1 MWNTYYSIT
10 LLSLFSGV
18 TFGSSKCV
26 NLTIPVTVS
35 AKSLTLAFPPF
46 QNGYQAEAF
55 VEEVVKRDPSSSP
68 VSGTK
73 NVTET
78 FSIGAQYCVPDTQK
92 KSKTIQILT
101 HGLGFDKSYWDFT
114 LVAGNYS
121 YVQAAL
127 ESGYS
132 TFAYDRLGNGASTK
146 ADPYNIVQAPMEL
159 AILAELTQMLRSGKI
174 LGCETHEKY
183 VHVGH
188 SFGSV
193 LTNSLVA
200 VAPQLSDGIILTGYS
215 NNFTFQNPFI
225 STTGHLASEN
235 QPARFSGLS
244 SGYITWADKY
254 YNQFSFLNYPYFDPA
269 VLEAAEETKWP
280 FTVGEAITIGVLEFL
295 AGQYKGPVLYLASQ
309 DDYIFCGGD
318 CTGIIDGPYS
328 DSRALFPAVS
338 DFEVYI
344 QPNVGHALNLH
355 YNATGAYAVAN
366 NFFKKN
372 GL

>member
-1 MWNTYYSIT
+1 MWNTYYYVT

-18 TFGSSKCV
+18 TFGSSKCINFAV
-26 NLTIPVTVS
+26 PVTVS
-35 AKSLTLAFPPF
+35 AETLTLAFPPF

-55 VEEVVKRDPSSSP
+55 IEAVVKRDPSSSP

-78 FSIGAQYCVPDTQK
+78 FSISAQYCVPDTQK

-127 ESGYS
+127 KAGYS
-132 TFAYDRLGNGASTK
+132 TFAYDRLGTGASTK
-146 ADPYNIVQAPMEL
+146 ADPYDIVQAPVEL
-159 AILAELTQMLRSGKI
+159 AILAELTQMLRSGQI
-174 LGCETHEKY
+174 AGCETHEKY

-215 NNFTFQNPFI
+215 NNFSFQDPFV

-254 YNQFSFLNYPYFDPA
+254 YNQFSFLYYPYFDPA
-269 VLEAAEETKWP
+269 VLEAAEGAKWP
-280 FTVGEAITIGVLEFL
+280 FTVGELITTGIVDFL
-295 AGQYKGPVLYLASQ
+295 APQYKGPVLYLASQ

-318 CTGIIDGPYS
+318 CAGIIDGPYS
-328 DSRALFPAVS
+328 DSRALFPAAS

-344 QPNVGHALNLH
+344 QPNVGHGLNLH

>member
-1 MWNTYYSIT
+1 MWNINYSLA

-18 TFGSSKCV
+18 AFGSSKCI
-26 NLTIPVTVS
+26 NFGIPVTVS
-35 AKSLTLAFPPF
+35 AESLTLAFPPF

-55 VEEVVKRDPSSSP
+55 LEAVVKRDPSSSP

-73 NVTET
+73 NVTEK
-78 FSIGAQYCVPDTQK
+78 FSINAQYCVPDTRK

-114 LVAGNYS
+114 QVAGNYS

-127 ESGYS
+127 EAGYS
-132 TFAYDRLGNGASTK
+132 TFAYDRLGTGASTK

-159 AILAELTQMLRSGKI
+159 AILAELTQMLRSGTI
-174 LGCETHEKY
+174 QGCESYEKY

-193 LTNSLVA
+193 LTNALVA

-215 NNFTFQNPFI
+215 NNATFQTPFV

-269 VLEAAEETKWP
+269 VLEAAEASKWP
-280 FTVGEAITIGVLEFL
+280 LTVGELITFGVLPSS

-318 CTGIIDGPYS
+318 CAGIIDGPYS

-344 QPNVGHALNLH
+344 HPNVGHALNLH
-355 YNATGAYAVAN
+355 YNATAAYAVAN
-366 NFFKKN
+366 RFFMKN